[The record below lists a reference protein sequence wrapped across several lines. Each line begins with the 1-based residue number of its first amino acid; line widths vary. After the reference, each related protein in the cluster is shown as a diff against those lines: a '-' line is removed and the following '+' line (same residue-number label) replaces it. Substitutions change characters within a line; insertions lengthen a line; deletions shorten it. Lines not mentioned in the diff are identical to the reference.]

1 MEEENI
7 TSTILV
13 VRKGLSPMA
22 RDVNYL
28 LKFFEEK
35 KRFLF

>member
-1 MEEENI
+1 MKDENI

-13 VRKGLSPMA
+13 VQKGLTPAA

-28 LKFFEEK
+28 LKFSGNKIFY
-35 KRFLF
+35 F